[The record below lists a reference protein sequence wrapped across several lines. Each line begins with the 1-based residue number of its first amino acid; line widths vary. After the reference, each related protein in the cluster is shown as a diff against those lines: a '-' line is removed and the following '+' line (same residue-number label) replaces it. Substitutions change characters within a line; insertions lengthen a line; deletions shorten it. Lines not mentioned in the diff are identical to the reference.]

1 MEERNITER
10 ESIELIASM
19 IQNSKRRME
28 LGSGNVLI
36 SWGYVT
42 TIVALIVG
50 IGHLTTG
57 HVEWL
62 WLWFA
67 IPAIGYPLHYFLGKR
82 KERKELVKTAI
93 DRYISGIWVTIGLF
107 FATLMVICF
116 IFGMNGLNA
125 WGVMFL
131 LTLPCCGFG
140 CLATGIILKEW
151 SLIAGGLISMIL
163 GSLFMMCYV
172 CRIDIFGYDIFA
184 FALAFALMMIV
195 PGHIINHKA
204 RKASC

>member
-57 HVEWL
+57 HIEWL

-82 KERKELVKTAI
+82 KERKELVKTAV
-93 DRYISGIWVTIGLF
+93 DRYIS
-107 FATLMVICF
+107 
-116 IFGMNGLNA
+116 
-125 WGVMFL
+125 
-131 LTLPCCGFG
+131 
-140 CLATGIILKEW
+140 
-151 SLIAGGLISMIL
+151 
-163 GSLFMMCYV
+163 
-172 CRIDIFGYDIFA
+172 
-184 FALAFALMMIV
+184 
-195 PGHIINHKA
+195 
-204 RKASC
+204 